1 MLVFF
6 YYTSIIHLEI
16 STWEG
21 VLILNSTA
29 VERPVDVNGKSYS
42 RSLLVVTMIIGA
54 FVAILNQTLLATAL
68 PMIMDDLHITAAT
81 GQWLTTAFLLTNG
94 IMIPITALL
103 IEKISSKTLFITAM
117 TVFTIG
123 TIIASVAGSFPVLL
137 TGRIVQA
144 AGAGIMMPL
153 LQTIFLLIF
162 PREKRGAA
170 MGLMGLVIAFA
181 PAIGPTL
188 SGWIVDSYDW
198 RVLFLILIPIAV
210 IDIIL
215 AFFGM
220 KKSSKIN

>member
-1 MLVFF
+1 
-6 YYTSIIHLEI
+6 
-16 STWEG
+16 
-21 VLILNSTA
+21 
-29 VERPVDVNGKSYS
+29 
-42 RSLLVVTMIIGA
+42 
-54 FVAILNQTLLATAL
+54 
-68 PMIMDDLHITAAT
+68 
-81 GQWLTTAFLLTNG
+81 
-94 IMIPITALL
+94 
-103 IEKISSKTLFITAM
+103 
-117 TVFTIG
+117 
-123 TIIASVAGSFPVLL
+123 
-137 TGRIVQA
+137 
-144 AGAGIMMPL
+144 MMPL

-220 KKSSKIN
+220 KKVVKLTDTKIDFLSIVMSSIGFGHCYTDLVQRVMMVGRYNGYHDVDCWCRCYCTICLAPTSY